1 VSSAGVKSRLSW
13 RVMYLNIL
21 LVVPFALSSCA
32 PSASASAATT
42 NNSDSPETG
51 PVIVKIM
58 NMNPAVKTA
67 VARVLE
73 TREADTLDQNKLSF
87 SACLDG
93 QHISVWAPG
102 YYISNILCNG
112 RSPVEYQMQLEP
124 LNAADDPNYRWID
137 SDIRSNP
144 TLNCDGCHSN
154 PSLGLNEYTE
164 WNTDGHSKAF
174 VTPYFWTTY
183 LGVDINGNPGQQTR
197 WGISGDGGKLR
208 LPADPIQPDNG
219 PGYQL
224 DYPNESGNCA
234 FCHAPAAIGAT
245 QQGTNLTSLISGSWG
260 NRVNVATEGVA
271 CDVCHK
277 VIDVSL
283 DDHQLPYVE
292 RPGILSFSF
301 VRPTPGLQF
310 IAGPGAHL
318 AISNPNVKRTCAP
331 VFSESKFC
339 AACHYGKFSGVE
351 IYASYKEWLDSPY
364 SQSNQ
369 NFRSCQDCHMPS
381 PELIGNTLSS
391 ERGACSE
398 PNQKF
403 RDFSHNMMKYGAD
416 PDNNLRTIPLIV
428 KEAATIAIDKIVLAG
443 GQVTFGVTVVNSGAG
458 HKFPTD
464 SPLRHLIL
472 LVEVRD
478 LNNNS
483 LTQVGG
489 PMIPKV
495 GDSEYAGS
503 AGQIYANLLKDKD
516 TNSIP
521 TIAYWNPVDPAWQ
534 NADTRLVPG
543 VPVRSEYT
551 FAAPSNGSFVVTA
564 RLIYRNAFSDI
575 ANKKKWPIMD
585 IEAAKVS
592 VPIVP

>member
-1 VSSAGVKSRLSW
+1 
-13 RVMYLNIL
+13 MYLNIL
-21 LVVPFALSSCA
+21 LVVPFAFSSCIPPA
-32 PSASASAATT
+32 AASAANTS
-42 NNSDSPETG
+42 NPSAPETG
-51 PVIVKIM
+51 PVTVKIM
-58 NMNPAVKTA
+58 NTNPAIKTA
-67 VARVLE
+67 LARILE
-73 TREADTLDQNKLSF
+73 TRESDTLDQNKLAF
-87 SACLDG
+87 SACLNG

-102 YYISNILCNG
+102 YYIGNIACNG
-112 RSPVEYQMQLEP
+112 SFPAEYQIQLDP
-124 LNAADDPNYRWID
+124 LNAADNANYAWID
-137 SDIRSNP
+137 ADLRSNP
-144 TLNCDGCHSN
+144 TFNCAGCHSN
-154 PSLGLNEYTE
+154 PSLGLDEYTE
-164 WNTDGHSKAF
+164 WNMDAHSRSF

-183 LGVDINGNPGQQTR
+183 MGIDINGSLGQQTR
-197 WGISGDGGKLR
+197 WGISGTGAKLR
-208 LPADPIQPDNG
+208 LPPDPTQPDYG

-234 FCHAPAAIGAT
+234 FCHAPVAIGAT

-260 NRVNVATEGVA
+260 NRVNVATEGVT

-277 VIDVSL
+277 AIDVSL

-310 IAGPGAHL
+310 ISGPGAHL
-318 AISNPNVKRTCAP
+318 AISNLNVKRTCAP
-331 VFSESKFC
+331 IFSESKFC
-339 AACHYGKFSGVE
+339 AACHYGKFSGIE

-364 SQSNQ
+364 SQQNQ
-369 NFRSCQDCHMPS
+369 NFHSCQDCHMPS
-381 PELIGNTLSS
+381 PEPIGTTPPS

-403 RDFSHNMMKYGAD
+403 RDFNHNMMKYGPD
-416 PDNNLRTIPLIV
+416 PDNSLRTIPLIV
-428 KEAATIAIDKIVLAG
+428 RDAATIAIDKIVLGG
-443 GQVTFGVTVVNSGAG
+443 GQVTFGVTVVNTGAG

-478 LNNNS
+478 TNNNP

-489 PMIPKV
+489 PMIPRV
-495 GDSEYAGS
+495 GDSEFVGLP
-503 AGQIYANLLKDKD
+503 GQVYANLLKDKD
-516 TNSIP
+516 TNVIP

-534 NADTRLVPG
+534 NADTRLAPG

-551 FAAPSNGSFVVTA
+551 FAAPSNGSFVITA

>member
-1 VSSAGVKSRLSW
+1 VRVEGVYLRFLW
-13 RVMYLNIL
+13 RVIYLNIL
-21 LVVPFALSSCA
+21 LVVPFAISSCIPA
-32 PSASASAATT
+32 VPASAANT
-42 NNSDSPETG
+42 NNPSLPETG
-51 PVIVKIM
+51 PVIVKII
-58 NMNPAVKTA
+58 NANPAIKTA
-67 VARVLE
+67 LARILE
-73 TREADTLDQNKLSF
+73 TRESDTLDQNKLAF
-87 SACLDG
+87 SACLNG

-102 YYISNILCNG
+102 YYIATIACNG
-112 RSPVEYQMQLEP
+112 SFPAEYQIQLEP
-124 LNAADDPNYRWID
+124 LNAADDPNYAWID
-137 SDIRSNP
+137 ADLRLNP
-144 TLNCDGCHSN
+144 TFNCAGCHSN
-154 PSLGLNEYTE
+154 PSLGLDEYTE
-164 WNTDGHSKAF
+164 WNVDAHSRAF

-183 LGVDINGNPGQQTR
+183 LGIDLNGNLGQQTH

-208 LPADPIQPDNG
+208 LPPDPMQADYG

-245 QQGTNLTSLISGSWG
+245 QQSTNLTSLIYGSWG
-260 NRVNVATEGVA
+260 NRVNVASEGVT

-277 VIDVSL
+277 AIDVSL

-310 IAGPGAHL
+310 IAGPGSHL

-331 VFSESKFC
+331 LFSESKFC
-339 AACHYGKFSGVE
+339 AACHYGKFSGIE

-364 SQSNQ
+364 SQQNQ

-381 PELIGNTLSS
+381 PEPLGNTPPS

-403 RDFSHNMMKYGAD
+403 RDFNHNMMKYGPD
-416 PDNNLRTIPLIV
+416 PDNSFRTIPLIV
-428 KEAATIAIDKIVLAG
+428 KDAATIAIDKIVLGG

-478 LNNNS
+478 TNNNL

-489 PMIPKV
+489 PMIPRV
-495 GDSEYAGS
+495 GDSDFVGL
-503 AGQIYANLLKDKD
+503 AGQVYANLLKDKD
-516 TNSIP
+516 TNVIP

-543 VPVRSEYT
+543 VPVRSDYA
-551 FAAPSNGSFVVTA
+551 FAAPSNGSFVITA

-585 IEAAKVS
+585 IEAAQIS

>member
-1 VSSAGVKSRLSW
+1 VSVAGVNSKYLW

-21 LVVPFALSSCA
+21 LVVSFAFSSCIPPA
-32 PSASASAATT
+32 PASAAKT
-42 NNSDSPETG
+42 NNPSAPETG
-51 PVIVKIM
+51 PVIVKII
-58 NMNPAVKTA
+58 NTNPAIKT
-67 VARVLE
+67 VLARILE
-73 TREADTLDQNKLSF
+73 TRESDTLDQNKLAF
-87 SACLDG
+87 SACLNS

-102 YYISNILCNG
+102 YYIDNIACNG
-112 RSPVEYQMQLEP
+112 SSPAEYQIQLEP
-124 LNAADDPNYRWID
+124 LNAADDPNYAWID
-137 SDIRSNP
+137 ADLRSTP
-144 TLNCDGCHSN
+144 TFNCAGCHSN
-154 PSLGLNEYTE
+154 PSLGLDEYTE
-164 WNTDGHSKAF
+164 WNMDAHSKAF

-183 LGVDINGNPGQQTR
+183 MGIDLNGNPGQQTR
-197 WGISGDGGKLR
+197 WGVSGTGGKLR
-208 LPADPIQPDNG
+208 LPPDPMQPDYG

-234 FCHAPAAIGAT
+234 FCHAPAAISAT

-260 NRVNVATEGVA
+260 NRVNVATEGVT

-277 VIDVSL
+277 AIDLFL

-310 IAGPGAHL
+310 ISGPGAHL
-318 AISNPNVKRTCAP
+318 AISNLNVKRTCAP
-331 VFSESKFC
+331 IFSESKFC
-339 AACHYGKFSGVE
+339 AACHYGKFSGIEV
-351 IYASYKEWLDSPY
+351 YASYKEWLDSSY
-364 SQSNQ
+364 SQPNQ
-369 NFRSCQDCHMPS
+369 NYRSCQDCHMPS
-381 PELIGNTLSS
+381 PEPIGNTLPS
-391 ERGACSE
+391 ERSACSE

-403 RDFSHNMMKYGAD
+403 RDFNHNMMKYGPD
-416 PDNNLRTIPLIV
+416 PDNTLRTIPLII
-428 KEAATIAIDKIVLAG
+428 KEAATIAIDKIVLGG

-472 LVEVRD
+472 LVEVTD
-478 LNNNS
+478 MNNNS

-495 GDSEYAGS
+495 GDSDYVGYP
-503 AGQIYANLLKDKD
+503 GQIYANLLKDKD
-516 TNSIP
+516 TNLIP

-534 NADTRLVPG
+534 NADTRLAPG
-543 VPVRSEYT
+543 VTVRSDYS
-551 FAAPSNGSFVVTA
+551 FAAPSNGSFVITA